1 MQSTAKA
8 TSGDSLTLVTLGAK
22 PESYAEDCASSSFYH
37 DREKMLTACCISS
50 ETASSETYAEQL
62 GCLQAEAEALEA
74 IKDVK
79 ISPRSSAKP
88 DEVKKKGRKIS
99 AKCWMATK
107 FPMSLRQLLPVMDV
121 IGHANKHLA
130 KVTKFLRKYG
140 DMELFPVK
148 FQVFHAHRLGYV

>member
-1 MQSTAKA
+1 M
-8 TSGDSLTLVTLGAK
+8 LNVLLG
-22 PESYAEDCASSSFYH
+22 
-37 DREKMLTACCISS
+37 T
-50 ETASSETYAEQL
+50 
-62 GCLQAEAEALEA
+62 QAEVEALEA
-74 IKDVK
+74 LKDVK
-79 ISPRSSAKP
+79 VSPRSSSKP

-148 FQVFHAHRLGYV
+148 FQVLVSSECWTSTGCDVVSWQK